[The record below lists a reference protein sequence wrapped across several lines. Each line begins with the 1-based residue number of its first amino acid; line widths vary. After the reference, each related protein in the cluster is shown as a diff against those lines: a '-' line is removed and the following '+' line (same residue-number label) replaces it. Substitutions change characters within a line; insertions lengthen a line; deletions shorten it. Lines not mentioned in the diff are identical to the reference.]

1 MQLDKTDVAILRLL
15 QRDSRT
21 SFRDIAKEIGV
32 SVPTV
37 SSRVERLEKLGV
49 LRGYHADIDS
59 ETLGETTVF
68 VIARCAPQAIDQ
80 VTNAIGGLEH
90 VRRIHVLRGSQAMI
104 EAVVADSRAVDA
116 FLESVSRTPGITEY
130 DHHIST
136 RRLKDEPSALLED
149 SLVAVTQCMECK
161 RVIEGE
167 PVHKKLDGRDY
178 YFCCQSCDKL
188 FSERYRRIKSAV

>member
-1 MQLDKTDVAILRLL
+1 MDKTDVAILRLL

-21 SFRDIAKEIGV
+21 SFRNIAKEIGV

-49 LRGYHADIDS
+49 LRGYHADIDF
-59 ETLGETTVF
+59 EKLGETTVF
-68 VIARCAPQAIDQ
+68 VIIRCTPQAVDQ
-80 VTNAIGGLEH
+80 VTSAIGGMEH
-90 VRRIHVLRGSQAMI
+90 VRRIHVLRGSRVMI
-104 EAVVADSRAVDA
+104 EAVVADSRAVDE
-116 FLESVSRTPGITEY
+116 FLENVSKTPGVTEY

-149 SLVAVTQCMECK
+149 SLVAVTECMECK

-167 PVHKKLDGRDY
+167 PVHKKLDGRDC

-188 FSERYRRIKSAV
+188 FSERYRRIKAAV